1 MPKQRSNIIG
11 VLDIGTSKIVSF
23 IARIGFHGK
32 IEVLGIGHH
41 VSAGIKAGIITD
53 IKLLEK
59 SIAAAVE
66 SAEKMSGESIQ
77 RIYVSLSA
85 SNCLSQIMSSEI
97 MVTGHEISDR
107 DEKKLF
113 FQILDKFTE
122 QGLEVIHTFAYEY
135 VLDGNRGIS
144 TPIGMYGNRLS
155 CDYHIISA
163 QTSGLMNM
171 VNCVARCQLEIDNY
185 VCAPY
190 AAGVA
195 CLHPDEMKLGV
206 TLIEFGGSCTS
217 ISVFHNGH
225 LVFMDSVNMGG
236 INITNDIACILS
248 TDFASAERVK
258 NLYGTLIPTSSDK
271 NEKIEVP
278 ISADNDGEVNVVS
291 KSLLRDIIKA
301 RVEETLEILKERSE
315 IKGANSLSGNK
326 IVITGGAS
334 QLSGM
339 KELVSYMFSKTVRM
353 GYPQNIDGLAEST
366 SGPGFSTAIGM
377 LIYSADAESSSI
389 STNQETGLL
398 SGVFSWFKENF
409 SS

>member
-1 MPKQRSNIIG
+1 MKETRKII
-11 VLDIGTSKIVSF
+11 
-23 IARIGFHGK
+23 
-32 IEVLGIGHH
+32 
-41 VSAGIKAGIITD
+41 
-53 IKLLEK
+53 
-59 SIAAAVE
+59 
-66 SAEKMSGESIQ
+66 
-77 RIYVSLSA
+77 
-85 SNCLSQIMSSEI
+85 
-97 MVTGHEISDR
+97 
-107 DEKKLF
+107 

-144 TPIGMYGNRLS
+144 SPIGMYGNRLS

-163 QTSGLMNM
+163 QASGLMNM

-258 NLYGTLIPTSSDK
+258 I
-271 NEKIEVP
+271 
-278 ISADNDGEVNVVS
+278 
-291 KSLLRDIIKA
+291 
-301 RVEETLEILKERSE
+301 
-315 IKGANSLSGNK
+315 
-326 IVITGGAS
+326 
-334 QLSGM
+334 
-339 KELVSYMFSKTVRM
+339 YMVH
-353 GYPQNIDGLAEST
+353 
-366 SGPGFSTAIGM
+366 
-377 LIYSADAESSSI
+377 
-389 STNQETGLL
+389 
-398 SGVFSWFKENF
+398 
-409 SS
+409 

>member
-11 VLDIGTSKIVSF
+11 VLDVGTSKIVCF

-59 SIAAAVE
+59 SIAASVE

-85 SNCLSQIMSSEI
+85 SNCLSQVMSSEI
-97 MVTGHEISDR
+97 MVTGHEISER

-113 FQILDKFTE
+113 FYILDKFTE

-144 TPIGMYGNRLS
+144 SPIGMYGNRLS

-163 QTSGLMNM
+163 QASGLMNM

-278 ISADNDGEVNVVS
+278 ISADNDGEMNIVS

-301 RVEETLEILKERSE
+301 RVEETLEILKERSD
-315 IKGANSLSGNK
+315 IKGATALSGNK

-339 KELVSYMFSKTVRM
+339 KELVSRMFSKTVRI
-353 GYPQNIDGLAEST
+353 GYPQTIDGLAEST

-377 LIYSADAESSSI
+377 LIYSADAESSSL
-389 STNQETGLL
+389 SNNQESGLL

>member
-11 VLDIGTSKIVSF
+11 VLDVGTSKIVCF

-59 SIAAAVE
+59 SIAASVE

-85 SNCLSQIMSSEI
+85 SNCLSQVMSSEI
-97 MVTGHEISDR
+97 MVTGHEISER

-144 TPIGMYGNRLS
+144 SPIGMYGNRLS

-163 QTSGLMNM
+163 QASGLMNM

-278 ISADNDGEVNVVS
+278 ISADNDGEMNIVS

-301 RVEETLEILKERSE
+301 RVEETLEILKERSD
-315 IKGANSLSGNK
+315 IKGATALSGNK

-339 KELVSYMFSKTVRM
+339 KELVSRMFSKTVRI
-353 GYPQNIDGLAEST
+353 GYPQTIDGLAEST

-377 LIYSADAESSSI
+377 LIYSADAESSSL
-389 STNQETGLL
+389 SNNQESGLL